1 MKNESPAISRVK
13 LMKTSIRCLVL
24 GLLGLLPL
32 IGLPFALAA
41 LWFSYSARRG
51 EILLWNPAK
60 PHRILGLACASVGAL
75 VWGAVDTIII
85 YHAFNNYGN

>member
-1 MKNESPAISRVK
+1 MKNDSPAISRVK
-13 LMKTSIRCLVL
+13 LMKTSLRCLVF

-41 LWFSYSARRG
+41 LWFSYSARRW
-51 EILLWNPAK
+51 EVMFWNPAK
-60 PHRILGLACASVGAL
+60 PHRILGLLCASVGAF
-75 VWGAVDTIII
+75 VWGVVDTIII